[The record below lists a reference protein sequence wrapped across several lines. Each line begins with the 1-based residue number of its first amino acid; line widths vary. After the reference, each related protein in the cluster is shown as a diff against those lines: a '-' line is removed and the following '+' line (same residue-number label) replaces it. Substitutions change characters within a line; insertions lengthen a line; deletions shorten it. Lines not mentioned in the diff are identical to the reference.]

1 MTPESQEMRQLRS
14 MGCMLGAVLGDA
26 LAMPY
31 ETLSAR
37 NPEPLAFGKPYRGHP
52 HDMLMPGQY
61 TDDGQIILM
70 AARTF
75 AETQDGFDKT
85 LYARE
90 LLRTNNLRKF
100 RYADGA
106 VISACRKM
114 ESSGNLLGSGI
125 CSDTA
130 GCIGLAIPFA
140 IAYSDRKEMAKALA
154 DACTVTHTSPEAIA
168 GTIALALMLNT
179 LIETGDLAK
188 GFAALD
194 TAAQNMFPELAV
206 RITHAYRAADDRMPI
221 ATAAAQMGTGSQTVQ
236 LLPLAAYLCRSFGS
250 PEQLLSAAISC
261 GGNCGTLAMICG
273 AVSGARYG
281 INALPLG
288 LVRGVERAGIFE
300 DLAKKL
306 CIRAVPEKKE
316 ASEDDSPDKK
326 PEEGQA

>member
-1 MTPESQEMRQLRS
+1 MLRS
-14 MGCMLGAVLGDA
+14 AGCMLGAVLGDA

-75 AETQDGFDKT
+75 TETRNGFDKT
-85 LYARE
+85 LYAKE
-90 LLRTNNLRKF
+90 LLRTNKLNKF

-130 GCIGLAIPFA
+130 GCIALAVPFA
-140 IAYSDRKEMAKALA
+140 VAYTDRKEMAKALA

-168 GTIALALMLNT
+168 GTIAVALMLNT

-188 GFAALD
+188 GFSALD
-194 TAAQNMFPELAV
+194 AAAQNMFPELAA
-206 RITHAYRAADDRMPI
+206 RIAHAYRAAGERLPI
-221 ATAAAQMGTGSQTVQ
+221 ATAAAEMGTGSQSVQ
-236 LLPLAAYLCRSFGS
+236 LLPLAAYLCRSFGN

-273 AVSGARYG
+273 AVAGARYG
-281 INALPLG
+281 LNALPLE
-288 LVRGVERAGIFE
+288 LVRTVERAGIFE
-300 DLAKKL
+300 DLAAKL
-306 CIRAVPEKKE
+306 CTRGLPAEKEEQEKT
-316 ASEDDSPDKK
+316 DK
-326 PEEGQA
+326 PEE

>member
-1 MTPESQEMRQLRS
+1 MTPENQDMRLLRS
-14 MGCMLGAVLGDA
+14 LGCMLGAVLGDA

-75 AETQDGFDKT
+75 TETKEGFNRT
-85 LYARE
+85 LYAKE
-90 LLRTNNLRKF
+90 LLRTNNLHKF

-114 ESSGNLLGSGI
+114 DSSGNLLGSGI
-125 CSDTA
+125 ASDTA

-140 IAYSDRKEMAKALA
+140 IAYSDRKEMAKDLA
-154 DACTVTHTSPEAIA
+154 EACTVTHTSPEAIA

-179 LIETGDLAK
+179 LLETGDLTK
-188 GFAALD
+188 GFATLD
-194 TAAQNMFPELAV
+194 TAAQNMFPDLAV
-206 RITHAYRAADDRMPI
+206 RISHAYRASAERLPV
-221 ATAAAQMGTGSQTVQ
+221 ATAAAEMGTGSQTTQ
-236 LLPLAAYLCRSFGS
+236 LLPLATYLCKSFGS

-261 GGNCGTLAMICG
+261 GGNCGTLTMICG
-273 AVSGARYG
+273 AVTGARYG
-281 INALPLG
+281 LNALPFE
-288 LVRGVERAGIFE
+288 LVKGVERAGIFE
-300 DLAKKL
+300 ELATKL
-306 CIRAVPEKKE
+306 CNRTVPKAKE
-316 ASEDDSPDKK
+316 EPKQ
-326 PEEGQA
+326 EE